1 MKYTPFYLLAAIFA
15 TAEAINQLTENN
27 NEPNGGFSLI
37 GKRYIPSDN
46 SYARCLD
53 SDCRAKVYGKEFICM
68 SEPYTKEIHPDWDND
83 LTLREDMIKVF
94 SLRSGRM
101 YEVLFSESDIIDD

>member
-15 TAEAINQLTENN
+15 TAYAINQLTENKT
-27 NEPNGGFSLI
+27 EANGGFSLI

-46 SYARCLD
+46 SYAKCLD
-53 SDCRAKVYGKEFICM
+53 SGCNAHVWKKEFICL
-68 SEPYTKEIHPDWDND
+68 SEPYTKEIHPDWDKD

-101 YEVLFSESDIIDD
+101 YEVLFSESDIVED